1 MVILLLQI
9 LDIYFVTNKKVI
21 KLKSFLEKHESGPV
35 VLFSDIGQDKEGSCW
50 YQLLLQHLLTFIFL
64 ASFS

>member
-35 VLFSDIGQDKEGSCW
+35 VLFSDIGQDKEGSCCMN
-50 YQLLLQHLLTFIFL
+50 YCNKEINSSTTNL
-64 ASFS
+64 